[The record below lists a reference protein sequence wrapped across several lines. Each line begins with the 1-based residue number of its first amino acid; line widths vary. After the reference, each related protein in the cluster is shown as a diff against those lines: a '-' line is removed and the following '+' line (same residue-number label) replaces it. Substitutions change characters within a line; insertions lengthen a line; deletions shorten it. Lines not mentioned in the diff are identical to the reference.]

1 MLSFHLIIYLM
12 AVDVRVREKIDAN
25 FALPGSK
32 SIGARALLLS
42 ALAEGRSTLRNIP
55 TCRDFAVL
63 LDALKTF
70 GFEYNLDESNRT
82 LSVTGTGGR
91 IPSTGAEISVEDNGT
106 ALRLLTAFCT
116 LGYGTFVIDGTPRLR
131 QRPIRP
137 LVEALGL
144 LGARVSCTGE
154 GAPVTVKASGLP
166 GGEVVIDCSASSQ
179 FLSAL
184 LIAGPFS
191 KDGLHIHAK
200 NLVSK
205 PYVEITLQLMERFG
219 LNANCKNMEQFT
231 IPGSQT
237 AKAADLTIESDA
249 SSAAYFF
256 AAAALCGGRA
266 RIESLPSSSRQADV
280 RFVDVLARM
289 GADIEYGSDY
299 IEVRGTGNLTG
310 IEADLSDFPDSVP
323 VLAAIAPFASSPT
336 LITNV
341 PHLRLKESD
350 RLSALQEELTR
361 YGVRV
366 ESGPDWLKIHPS
378 EPHGAAVQSHN
389 DHRIAMA
396 FAVLGLRAAGVSIEG
411 AECVSKSFP
420 EFFDY
425 LEKI

>member
-1 MLSFHLIIYLM
+1 M
-12 AVDVRVREKIDAN
+12 AVDVRVREKIDAS

-32 SIGARALLLS
+32 SIGARALLLA
-42 ALAEGRSTLRNIP
+42 ALAEGGTTLHNTP
-55 TCRDFAVL
+55 TCRDFTVL
-63 LDALKTF
+63 LDALKTL
-70 GFEYNLDESNRT
+70 GFEYNLDESDRT

-91 IPSTGAEISVEDNGT
+91 IPAPGAEISVEENGT

-116 LGYGTFVIDGTPRLR
+116 LGDGTFVIDGTARLR
-131 QRPIRP
+131 QRPIRL
-137 LVEALGL
+137 LVGALNS
-144 LGARVSCTGE
+144 LGAQVTCTGE
-154 GAPVTVKASGLP
+154 GAPVTVEARGLP
-166 GGEVVIDCSASSQ
+166 GGEAVIDCRASSQ

-191 KDGLHIHAK
+191 KDSLQIRAE

-205 PYVEITLQLMERFG
+205 PYVEITLDLLRHFG
-219 LNANCKNMEQFT
+219 LTVNHENLEQFT
-231 IPGSQT
+231 IPGHQAART
-237 AKAADLTIESDA
+237 ADLTIESDA

-289 GADIEYGSDY
+289 GADVEHGSDY
-299 IEVRGTGNLTG
+299 IKVHGTGKLTG
-310 IEADLSDFPDSVP
+310 VKADLSDFPDSVP

-350 RLSALQEELTR
+350 RLAVMQLELTR
-361 YGVRV
+361 CGVKV
-366 ESGPDWLKIHPS
+366 ESGPDWLKVYPS
-378 EPHGAAVQSHN
+378 EVHGAVVQAHN

-396 FAVLGLRAAGVSIEG
+396 FAVLGLRAGGVSIEG
-411 AECVSKSFP
+411 AQCVSKSFP

-425 LEKI
+425 LDRI